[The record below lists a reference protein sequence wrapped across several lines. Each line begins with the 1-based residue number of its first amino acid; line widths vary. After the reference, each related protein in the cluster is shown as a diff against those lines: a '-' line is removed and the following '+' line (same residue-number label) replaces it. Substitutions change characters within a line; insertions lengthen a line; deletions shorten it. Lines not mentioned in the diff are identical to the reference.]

1 MKYLLRSKSAL
12 TGVVL
17 IGILILVAIFAD
29 ILAPHDPYEMD
40 IWNSYRAPEGVGG
53 TYILG
58 TDDMGRDVLSRI
70 LVGSRVSLLI
80 AVTATGTSL
89 MFGVILGAVAGYV
102 GGVVDT
108 IIMRIMDLIL
118 AFPSILLAIAIV
130 ATMGPGVIN
139 AMLAVAIVRI
149 PAMTRVTRSM
159 VLGLKEEEFVMAG
172 QALGLT
178 NRRILFRHIL
188 INSFAPILVVASL
201 NMGTAITTEATL
213 SFLGLGAQPPVIS
226 WGRMLA
232 LGREA
237 IRTAPHLTLYPG
249 LAIVFTVL
257 GFNLLGDGLRDIGDP
272 ACSVDRSRCQNH
284 NRKELQKAL
293 TEGFF
298 CMLGEPE

>member
-12 TGVVL
+12 TGLIL
-17 IGILILVAIFAD
+17 IGILVIVAIFAD
-29 ILAPHDPYEMD
+29 VLAPHDPYKMD
-40 IWNSYRAPEGVGG
+40 IWNSYRAPEGTGG

-80 AVTATGTSL
+80 AVTATGVSL
-89 MFGVILGAVAGYV
+89 VFGVALGAIAGYV
-102 GGVVDT
+102 GGKVDAV
-108 IIMRIMDLIL
+108 IMRIMDLIL
-118 AFPSILLAIAIV
+118 SFPSILLAIAIV

-139 AMLAVAIVRI
+139 AMFAVAIVRI

-172 QALGLT
+172 VALGLT

-213 SFLGLGAQPPVIS
+213 SFLGLGAQPPIIS

-272 ACSVDRSRCQNH
+272 QLRTVSAITMSRMPHCKVGAFA
-284 NRKELQKAL
+284 R
-293 TEGFF
+293 
-298 CMLGEPE
+298 

>member
-12 TGVVL
+12 TGLIL

-29 ILAPHDPYEMD
+29 VLAPHDPYKMD
-40 IWNSYRAPEGVGG
+40 IWNSYGDPEGVGG
-53 TYILG
+53 KYILG

-80 AVTATGTSL
+80 AVTATGVSL
-89 MFGVILGAVAGYV
+89 LFGVTLGAIAGYM
-102 GGVVDT
+102 GGKVDG

-139 AMLAVAIVRI
+139 AMFAVAIVRI

-172 QALGLT
+172 TALGLT

-272 ACSVDRSRCQNH
+272 QLRGR
-284 NRKELQKAL
+284 
-293 TEGFF
+293 
-298 CMLGEPE
+298 

>member
-1 MKYLLRSKSAL
+1 MKYLLRSKSAM
-12 TGVVL
+12 TGVIL

-29 ILAPHDPYEMD
+29 MIAPHDPYRMD
-40 IWNSYRAPEGVGG
+40 IWNSYRAPEGLGG
-53 TYILG
+53 TFVLG

-80 AVTATGTSL
+80 AVTATGVSL
-89 MFGVILGAVAGYV
+89 LFGVVLGAVAGYV

-139 AMLAVAIVRI
+139 AMFAVAIVRI

-172 QALGLT
+172 TALGLT

-272 ACSVDRSRCQNH
+272 ALRG
-284 NRKELQKAL
+284 QK
-293 TEGFF
+293 
-298 CMLGEPE
+298 

>member
-12 TGVVL
+12 TGLIL

-29 ILAPHDPYEMD
+29 VLAPHDPYKMD
-40 IWNSYRAPEGVGG
+40 IWNSYGAPEGAGG
-53 TYILG
+53 KFVLG

-80 AVTATGTSL
+80 AVTATGVSL
-89 MFGVILGAVAGYV
+89 LFGVILGAIAGYV
-102 GGVVDT
+102 GGKVDA

-139 AMLAVAIVRI
+139 AMFAVAIVRI

-172 QALGLT
+172 TALGLT

-272 ACSVDRSRCQNH
+272 QLRGR
-284 NRKELQKAL
+284 
-293 TEGFF
+293 
-298 CMLGEPE
+298 

>member
-1 MKYLLRSKSAL
+1 MKLLLRSKSAM
-12 TGVVL
+12 TGLIL
-17 IGILILVAIFAD
+17 IGILILAAIFAD
-29 ILAPHDPYEMD
+29 IIAPHDPYEMD
-40 IWNSYRAPEGVGG
+40 IWNSYRAPGG
-53 TYILG
+53 LSGENILG

-70 LVGSRVSLLI
+70 LIGSRISLLV
-80 AVTATGTSL
+80 AATATGVSL
-89 MFGVILGAVAGYV
+89 VFGITLGAIAGYV

-130 ATMGPGVIN
+130 ATMGPGVAN
-139 AMLAVAIVRI
+139 AMFAIAIVRI

-159 VLGLKEEEFVMAG
+159 VLGLREEEFVMAG
-172 QALGLT
+172 KALGLSD
-178 NRRILFRHIL
+178 RRILFRHIL

-201 NMGTAITTEATL
+201 NMGTAITVEATL

-237 IRTAPHLTLYPG
+237 IRTAPHMTLYPG

-272 ACSVDRSRCQNH
+272 QLRGR
-284 NRKELQKAL
+284 
-293 TEGFF
+293 
-298 CMLGEPE
+298 

>member
-12 TGVVL
+12 TGLLL
-17 IGILILVAIFAD
+17 IGILIFVAVFAD
-29 ILAPHDPYEMD
+29 LLAPHDPYEMD
-40 IWNSYRAPEGVGG
+40 IWNSYHAPDGPGG
-53 TYILG
+53 EYILG

-80 AVTATGTSL
+80 AVTATGVSL
-89 MFGVILGAVAGYV
+89 VFGVALGAIAGYV
-102 GGVVDT
+102 GGKVDAV
-108 IIMRIMDLIL
+108 IMRIMDLIL
-118 AFPSILLAIAIV
+118 SFPSILLAIAIV

-139 AMLAVAIVRI
+139 AMFAVAIVRI

-172 QALGLT
+172 VALGLT

-272 ACSVDRSRCQNH
+272 ALRG
-284 NRKELQKAL
+284 QK
-293 TEGFF
+293 
-298 CMLGEPE
+298 

>member
-12 TGVVL
+12 TGLIL

-29 ILAPHDPYEMD
+29 VLSPHDPYKMD
-40 IWNSYRAPEGVGG
+40 IWNSYRTPEGVGG

-80 AVTATGTSL
+80 AVTATGVSL
-89 MFGVILGAVAGYV
+89 FFGVILGAIAGYV
-102 GGVVDT
+102 GGMVDT
-108 IIMRIMDLIL
+108 VIMRIMDLIL
-118 AFPSILLAIAIV
+118 SFPSILLAIAIV

-139 AMLAVAIVRI
+139 AMFAVAIVRI

-172 QALGLT
+172 VALGLT

-272 ACSVDRSRCQNH
+272 QLRG
-284 NRKELQKAL
+284 QK
-293 TEGFF
+293 
-298 CMLGEPE
+298 

>member
-12 TGVVL
+12 TGLIL
-17 IGILILVAIFAD
+17 IGILVIVAIFAD
-29 ILAPHDPYEMD
+29 VLAPHDPYKMD
-40 IWNSYRAPEGVGG
+40 IWNSYRAPEGTGG

-80 AVTATGTSL
+80 AVTATGVSL
-89 MFGVILGAVAGYV
+89 VFGVALGAIAGYV
-102 GGVVDT
+102 GGKVDAV
-108 IIMRIMDLIL
+108 IMRIMDLIL
-118 AFPSILLAIAIV
+118 SFPSILLAIAIV

-139 AMLAVAIVRI
+139 AMFAVAIVRI

-172 QALGLT
+172 VALGLT

-213 SFLGLGAQPPVIS
+213 SFLGLGAQPPIIS

-272 ACSVDRSRCQNH
+272 QLRGR
-284 NRKELQKAL
+284 
-293 TEGFF
+293 
-298 CMLGEPE
+298 